1 MSKIFGKIELIKL
14 EDVVENAFEQ
24 QNRTE
29 NGECVA
35 VSVLKTR
42 ELFEKKNGEKMESK
56 SPSEELSPLIAE
68 KLKMF
73 KGFVQTSKKKNR
85 FFSRPSQQNVRVK
98 EESESVENDE
108 EKISKQDYERRLT
121 EEAEQALLNQ
131 PMIRS
136 KNVLKRWYFESKST
150 ENERKLSDDSGVVE
164 EEEEEEFGAVRNQT
178 SNVKVF
184 NEHEN
189 ERQILEETEAAFRTF
204 SIKYKHS
211 PHAMQKEKVIQACLR
226 RELPADLNDSNA
238 NVKVMNAGNSSL
250 NTSRECKLPN
260 KTTQPPVIV
269 SDYNDEG
276 ECVPEGIITNRLMLF
291 QKIAE

>member
-14 EDVVENAFEQ
+14 DVVENAIEE

-29 NGECVA
+29 NGECMG

-42 ELFEKKNGEKMESK
+42 ELFEQKNRKKMESK

-73 KGFVQTSKKKNR
+73 KGFVQTSKKSLKK
-85 FFSRPSQQNVRVK
+85 SVRVK
-98 EESESVENDE
+98 EDKSKSVENDE
-108 EKISKQDYERRLT
+108 EKISKQDYERMLT

-164 EEEEEEFGAVRNQT
+164 EEEEEEFGAVQNQT
-178 SNVKVF
+178 SNVNVF
-184 NEHEN
+184 NEYDN

-211 PHAMQKEKVIQACLR
+211 SHAMQKEKVIQACIR
-226 RELPADLNDSNA
+226 REVPADLNDGNV
-238 NVKVMNAGNSSL
+238 NVKVMNAENSSL